1 MTIGNV
7 ARTALATIL
16 LMLASAAPAQIAEYG
31 YWAVESVDESNSVVL
46 ASTTNDTG
54 SSFGVLCSDDCL
66 VVIQFD
72 TTCDNGMTV
81 PMLVNTGNNVFAPE
95 FICIENDGDPIW
107 ATEFS
112 EAMVE
117 MFEQDSFVSFAN
129 GLTDGEYYISRFLL
143 EGSAEAVAEA
153 IRLAGVVK

>member
-1 MTIGNV
+1 MTMGNM
-7 ARTALATIL
+7 ARIALAATL
-16 LMLASAAPAQIAEYG
+16 LALASAAPSQTAEYG
-31 YWAVESVDESNSVVL
+31 YWTVESTDQNNLVL

-66 VVIQFD
+66 VVVQFD

-107 ATEFS
+107 ATEYT
-112 EAMVE
+112 ETMVE

-153 IRLAGVVK
+153 IRLAGVAK

>member
-1 MTIGNV
+1 MTMGNM
-7 ARTALATIL
+7 ARIALAATL
-16 LMLASAAPAQIAEYG
+16 LALASAAPSQTAEYG
-31 YWAVESVDESNSVVL
+31 YWTVESTDQNNLVL

-66 VVIQFD
+66 VVVQFD

-107 ATEFS
+107 ATEYT
-112 EAMVE
+112 ETMVE

-153 IRLAGVVK
+153 IRLAGAAK

>member
-1 MTIGNV
+1 MTMGNM
-7 ARTALATIL
+7 ARIALAATL
-16 LMLASAAPAQIAEYG
+16 LALASAAPSQTAEYG
-31 YWAVESVDESNSVVL
+31 YWTVESTDQNNLVL

-107 ATEFS
+107 ATEYT
-112 EAMVE
+112 ETLVE

-153 IRLAGVVK
+153 IRLAGVAK

>member
-1 MTIGNV
+1 MTMGNM
-7 ARTALATIL
+7 ARIALAATL
-16 LMLASAAPAQIAEYG
+16 LALASAAPSQTAEYG
-31 YWAVESVDESNSVVL
+31 YWTVESTDQNNLVL

-107 ATEFS
+107 ATEYT
-112 EAMVE
+112 ETMVE

-153 IRLAGVVK
+153 IRLAGVAK